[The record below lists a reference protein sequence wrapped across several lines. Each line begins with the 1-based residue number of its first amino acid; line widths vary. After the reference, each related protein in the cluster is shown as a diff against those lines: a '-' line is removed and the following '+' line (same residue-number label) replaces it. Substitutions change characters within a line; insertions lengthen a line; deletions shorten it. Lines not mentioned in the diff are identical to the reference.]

1 VKVRTTS
8 DAQIAL
14 IEDLPE
20 RVTDRVKAKK
30 TLIALRTTDRNVVI
44 QPNYKLVKTLDE
56 LTSVADAIKAGRVC
70 TIDVETRGKIWYN
83 PRCKIVAVNVYTP
96 VNNTAYFIPIRMV
109 HAMRNFEDYEVADA
123 LAEVLCDPGIRK
135 INHAMKFD
143 MHFIREQFGIEMD
156 GVDFDTLIASV
167 ILNENEDHDLEALC
181 QKYLKST
188 GWKASHAAPFETW
201 PLRVAVQY
209 GCKDAELAYR
219 LYEFQMSHLTQ
230 PKHKNLHDLIFD
242 VEMPTMLRAYE
253 AERRGVGFDQE
264 YFTAEVLPVIK
275 SSKESA
281 QARIFAQT
289 GEINLA
295 VPEQLASAL
304 FDMLGL
310 PRINGNHTDVSV
322 LSTLKPDYPIAKDI
336 LEFRKWS
343 TIDNMFG
350 KKLPKHTFN
359 GKIHTSFN
367 TVGTDT
373 GRWSS
378 RFPNLQQLPKRIG
391 PLIRRAIIPS
401 PGCVFVSM
409 DFSQIELRL
418 LAHFAN
424 DPKLIDAFVQGL
436 DIHLKVMHDMLDV
449 SFEEY
454 AANPN
459 RDDLVAKRVLAK
471 TINFGILYGM
481 GPTKLG
487 WTTGRTMEQAKAV
500 IALYFATYPGIKR
513 FINNTH
519 TFVGR
524 NGYVET
530 LLGRKRRLPAAM
542 KSQDKALIA
551 MCEREAVN
559 SIIQGSAAD
568 LAKLALLRQDEQI
581 KANLWPYQFLL
592 QVHDE
597 FIYEVPENWLSHH
610 QDSMHAL
617 SRTME
622 NAYPLNVPIAVEPEI
637 LTRWGDRTILDDK
650 LDLEEE
656 AI

>member
-1 VKVRTTS
+1 M
-8 DAQIAL
+8 AL

-30 TLIALRTTDRNVVI
+30 TLTALRTTDRNVVI
-44 QPNYKLVKTLDE
+44 QPNYKLVKTIDE
-56 LTSVADAIKAGRVC
+56 LTSVADAIQSGRVC
-70 TIDVETRGKIWYN
+70 AIDVETRGKIWYN
-83 PRCKIVAVNVYTP
+83 PRCKVVALNIYTP
-96 VNNTAYFIPIRMV
+96 QNNTAYFIPVRMV
-109 HAMRNFEDYEVADA
+109 HAMRNFEDYEIADA
-123 LAEVLCDPGIRK
+123 LGAVLIDPGIKK
-135 INHAMKFD
+135 INHAIKFD
-143 MHFIREQFGIEMD
+143 MHFIREQFGIEME
-156 GVDFDTLIASV
+156 GIHYDTMIASV
-167 ILNENEDHDLEALC
+167 ILNENEDHDLESLC
-181 QKYLKST
+181 QKYLKTS
-188 GWKASHAAPFETW
+188 GWKASHSAPFETW
-201 PLRVAVQY
+201 PLKVATQY

-230 PKHKNLHDLIFD
+230 PKHAKLHDLIFD
-242 VEMPTMLRAYE
+242 IEMDVMVRAYE
-253 AERRGVGFDQE
+253 AERRGVNFDSK
-264 YFTAEVLPVIK
+264 YFEETVLPIIRD
-275 SSKESA
+275 SQNAA

-295 VPEQLASAL
+295 VPDQLASAL
-304 FDMLGL
+304 FDMLGI

-322 LSTLKPDYPIAKDI
+322 LSTLKADFPIAKDI
-336 LEFRKWS
+336 LEYRKWS
-343 TIDNMFG
+343 TINNMFG
-350 KKLPKHTFN
+350 KKLPKHTVN
-359 GKIHTSFN
+359 GKIYTSFN

-424 DPKLIDAFVQGL
+424 DPKLIEAFVQGL
-436 DIHLKVMHDMLDV
+436 DIHLKVMHDMLGV

-454 AANPN
+454 AADPN

-487 WTTGRTMEQAKAV
+487 WTTGRTMEQAKQV

-519 TFVGR
+519 AFVGR

-530 LLGRKRRLPAAM
+530 LTGRKRRLPAAM

-568 LAKLALLRQDEQI
+568 LAKVALLRQDDQI
-581 KANLWPYQFLL
+581 KENLWPYQFLL
-592 QVHDE
+592 QIHDE
-597 FIYEVPENWLSHH
+597 FIYEVPEIWLSKNQHT
-610 QDSMHAL
+610 MHML

-622 NAYPLNVPIAVEPEI
+622 NAFPLNVPIVVEPEI
-637 LTRWGDRTILDDK
+637 LTRWGDKAKLNDK
-650 LDLEEE
+650 LELEDDDEVLV
-656 AI
+656 

>member
-1 VKVRTTS
+1 M
-8 DAQIAL
+8 AL
-14 IEDLPE
+14 IADLPE

-30 TLIALRTTDRNVVI
+30 TLLALRATDRNVVI
-44 QPNYKLVKTLDE
+44 QPNYKLVTTLDE
-56 LTSVADAIKAGRVC
+56 LTLVADAIKASRVC
-70 TIDVETRGKIWYN
+70 SIDVETRGKIWYN
-83 PRCKIVAVNVYTP
+83 PRCKIVAVNVYAP
-96 VNNTAYFIPIRMV
+96 HNNTAYFIPTRMV

-135 INHAMKFD
+135 INHAIKFD
-143 MHFIREQFGIEMD
+143 MHFIREQFGIEMEGID
-156 GVDFDTLIASV
+156 YDTMIASV

-181 QKYLKST
+181 AKYLKT
-188 GWKASHAAPFETW
+188 KGWKASHAAPFETW
-201 PLRVAVQY
+201 PLKVATQY
-209 GCKDAELAYR
+209 GCKDVELAYR
-219 LYEFQMSHLTQ
+219 LYEFQMSYLTQ
-230 PKHKNLHDLIFD
+230 SKHKKLHDLIFD
-242 VEMPTMLRAYE
+242 VEMPAMLRAYE
-253 AERRGVGFDQE
+253 AERRGVHFDQP
-264 YFTAEVLPVIK
+264 YFDREVLPIIK
-275 SSKESA
+275 ENKESA
-281 QARIFAQT
+281 QARIFALT

-295 VPEQLASAL
+295 VPDQLASAL

-310 PRINGNHTDVSV
+310 PRINGNHTDVAV
-322 LSTLKPDYPIAKDI
+322 LSTLKTDFPIAKDI
-336 LEFRKWS
+336 LEYRKWS

-401 PGCVFVSM
+401 SGCVFVSM

-424 DPKLIDAFVQGL
+424 DPKLIEAFVQGL
-436 DIHLKVMHDMLDV
+436 DIHLKVMHDMLGV
-449 SFEEY
+449 SYEEY
-454 AANPN
+454 EADPN
-459 RDDLVAKRVLAK
+459 RVDLVAKRVLAK

-487 WTTGRTMEQAKAV
+487 WTTGRTVEQAKAV

-581 KANLWPYQFLL
+581 KANMWPYQFLL
-592 QVHDE
+592 QIHDE
-597 FIYEVPENWLSHH
+597 FIYEVPEKWLSHNQH
-610 QDSMHAL
+610 TMHEL

-622 NAYPLNVPIAVEPEI
+622 NALPLNVPVVVEPEI
-637 LTRWGDRTILDDK
+637 LKRWGDKVNLRDD

-656 AI
+656 EVA